1 MEEKVEEGVQV
12 LKTECKRVWQG
23 EQKTQNCTR
32 CRMMLARGS
41 LDGGNKIACIYM

>member
-12 LKTECKRVWQG
+12 LKTECKRVCHG

-32 CRMMLARGS
+32 HRMMLA
-41 LDGGNKIACIYM
+41 K